1 MNQLDL
7 ETVYERLA
15 TAIDQSGEEKSAL
28 MLAKLSL
35 LMARDIGN
43 ADRVLALIDIALRD
57 LDP

>member
-15 TAIDQSGEEKSAL
+15 TAIDQSGEDKSAL

-57 LDP
+57 LNP

>member
-15 TAIDQSGEEKSAL
+15 TAIDQSGEDKSAL